1 MYYGICDKYRVNADE
16 TWVNR
21 DWCYTINYDIY
32 GGGEKAL
39 KRYLPENLIQWI
51 ITWSKGLTRKGTVKI
66 TRSVRAYIYLVV
78 TSQLQ
83 ERSVGSTNSH

>member
-21 DWCYTINYDIY
+21 D